1 MIVAGASWVR
11 MASMRLLIATPL
23 YPPDPGGPA
32 TYAKILEQELPVRKV
47 QVALLKFSDV
57 RRYPKVLRHI
67 AYFILLVRAGKDS
80 DAILALDPVSTGFP
94 AMLAARLLK
103 KPFFVKVVG
112 DYAWEQGTQRF
123 GIRVSLDE
131 FVRTKHVPFSVEVFR
146 KIQTYVAHSA
156 RTVIVPSEYLRGIVS
171 RWGIDKECVTVIYN
185 AMQEEEEGTLPAS
198 VASSTR
204 PRIVSVGRLV
214 PWKGMPGL
222 IDAMTTVQDEFPDAV
237 LVIAGD
243 GPDRDALERF
253 SHARLKN
260 GGLLLGPLPHPDTL
274 ALIRDADIFV
284 LNSTYEGLSHL
295 LIEALALG
303 KPVIATN
310 VGGNPELIEDGKN
323 GLLVPAGDRTA
334 LAEAIVHLL
343 KNQGHRDLLANTAKE
358 SAKRFSTAVMADAT
372 AATLTRYV

>member
-1 MIVAGASWVR
+1 MIVGGARWVR

-32 TYAKILEQELPVRKV
+32 TYARILEQELPSRGIH
-47 QVALLKFSDV
+47 VALLKFSDV
-57 RRYPKVLRHI
+57 RRYPKMVKHI

-94 AMLAARLLK
+94 AMLAAKMLK

-112 DYAWEQGTQRF
+112 DYAWEQGSQRF

-131 FVRTKHVPFSVEVFR
+131 FVRTKHVPFSVEIFR
-146 KIQTYVAHSA
+146 KIQTYVARSA

-198 VASSTR
+198 VMSLTR

-222 IDAMTTVQDEFPDAV
+222 IDAMTTVQDEFPDAM
-237 LVIAGD
+237 LLIAGD

-253 SHARLKN
+253 SHARLKK
-260 GGLLLGPLPHPDTL
+260 GGLLLGPLSHPDTL

-303 KPVIATN
+303 KPIIATS

-323 GLLVPAGDRTA
+323 GLLIPVGDRTA

-343 KNQGHRDLLANTAKE
+343 KNPNHQNLLAKAAKE
-358 SAKRFSTAVMADAT
+358 SSKRFSTSAMAEST
-372 AATLTRYV
+372 VATLTRYV